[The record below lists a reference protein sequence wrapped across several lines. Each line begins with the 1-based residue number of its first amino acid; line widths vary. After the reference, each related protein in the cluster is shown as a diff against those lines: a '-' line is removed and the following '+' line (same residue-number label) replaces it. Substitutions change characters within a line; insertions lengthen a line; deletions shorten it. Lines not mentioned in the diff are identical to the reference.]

1 MLLSELL
8 SEAKCSFEKPDNIRE
23 RRSLSHSL
31 CLSLTLSLFLSLDV
45 FPSFRGVGWLRN
57 SKCLYVPTLHVS
69 NIKESEGVGAA
80 RERERERERE
90 RKRERE

>member
-23 RRSLSHSL
+23 KISLFLSLSLSLSHSL
-31 CLSLTLSLFLSLDV
+31 DV
-45 FPSFRGVGWLRN
+45 FSVFRRVGWLRN

-69 NIKESEGVGAA
+69 NIK
-80 RERERERERE
+80 
-90 RKRERE
+90 RKREREKEGGGGRQSGRGV